1 MTFMNPRP
9 VKRYYI
15 LTEKSGVEIIE
26 ASIVDEFSPS
36 IIQFVNGAASRSID
50 RFELV
55 WWGLVDAA
63 LPGPFGHIG
72 RVPDPRSLAN
82 SVTEPFWKTGGSQA
96 PVDRDGMDPQHV
108 ARVAFNAL
116 IEATHS
122 RVPRGWRKAGLE
134 LKVSYDIRTG
144 EYKVAHRIRNPDSDT
159 EVMDFSDHLFA
170 TIDVFH
176 RVAVKAGSGWN
187 QCRVLLNLGEH
198 GRCFKAEATYEY
210 GVDFGPR

>member
-1 MTFMNPRP
+1 MNPRP

-55 WWGLVDAA
+55 WWGAVEAA
-63 LPGPFGHIG
+63 PPGPFERFGCA
-72 RVPDPRSLAN
+72 RDPRSLTNPVAQ
-82 SVTEPFWKTGGSQA
+82 PFSKIGGSPA
-96 PVDRDGMDPQHV
+96 RVDPFGMDPQRV
-108 ARVAFNAL
+108 TRVAFDAV
-116 IEATHS
+116 IEATRS

-187 QCRVLLNLGEH
+187 QCRVLLNLDEH